1 MGWLDRIFGKTTEN
15 RDQSTFDNPAAWVG
29 ASFGST
35 LTHSG
40 VRVTE
45 STALG
50 SIPVLACVRLI
61 SDSIATVPLNLYRRL
76 GNGGSEQIG
85 PSSNGSVLARLASL
99 FSTSPC
105 PEITAFQFKELL
117 QSNVCLWGNAYA
129 EKEFDKAGRVIGLWP
144 LLPDRT
150 WPERIFGTNR
160 VRYHTSTPDGNAL
173 VLPSSKVLHIA
184 GMGFDGLVGYSP
196 IRLAAQALG
205 RAMATEEFGQRF
217 FGQGMNPGG
226 VLEHPAKLSDMAYKR
241 LEKKVRE
248 REGLPSVARTLILE
262 EGMKFSQAKIAL
274 VDAQFIESM
283 KFGVTEAARL
293 FGVPPHMI
301 ADLDRSTNNN
311 IEHQGIDFTTFTIAP
326 HATRWE
332 QCLDLRVLTDGQRGN
347 FFFRYDLDALKRG
360 DRQSRFDTYSRA
372 RQWGIYSV
380 NEIRRME
387 DMNPIDGGDEFLR
400 PANMQVIGA
409 PPQDADPSPAAT
421 APAVGGGLDAA

>member
-1 MGWLDRIFGKTTEN
+1 MGWLDRIFGTKSED
-15 RDQSTFDNPAAWVG
+15 RDRSTFENPAAWT
-29 ASFGST
+29 AAAFGSSI
-35 LTHSG
+35 THSG
-40 VRVTE
+40 IRVTP

-61 SDSIATVPLNLYRRL
+61 SDSIATVPLNLYRRRSD
-76 GNGGSEQIG
+76 GGSERIV
-85 PSSNGSVLARLASL
+85 PSSNGSALSRLAAL
-99 FSTSPC
+99 FASSPC
-105 PEITAFQFKELL
+105 PEITAYQFKELL
-117 QSNVCLWGNAYA
+117 QSNICLWGNAYA

-150 WPERIFGTNR
+150 WPERILGTNKIR
-160 VRYHTSTPDGNAL
+160 FHTSTTDGRPV
-173 VLPSSKVLHIA
+173 VLPSEKVLHIA
-184 GMGFDGLVGYSP
+184 GLGFDGLVGYSP
-196 IRLAAQALG
+196 VSLAAQALG
-205 RAMATEEFGQRF
+205 RAMATEEFGARF

-226 VLEHPAKLSDMAYKR
+226 MLEHPGKLSNQAYER

-248 REGLPSVARTLILE
+248 REGLPAAARTLILE

-332 QCLDLRVLTDGQRGN
+332 QSLDLRVLTDGQRGN
-347 FFFRYDLDALKRG
+347 YFFRFDLDALKRG
-360 DRQSRFDTYSRA
+360 DQKSRFDTYSRA
-372 RQWGIYSV
+372 RQWGILSV
-380 NEIRRME
+380 NEIRQKE
-387 DMNPIDGGDEFLR
+387 DMNPVSGGDEYLR

-409 PPQDADPSPAAT
+409 PLPAA
-421 APAVGGGLDAA
+421 APSSAPASPAVGGGLDVA